1 MSRGWK
7 FRMPKIRNCKNAP
20 MLHWHWF
27 MFKTHNIVL
36 SRSQKCCLLGTLPSK
51 QTSTHT
57 QIQSK
62 NLMNQSTTVLKDIPL
77 EFDKFDNNLG
87 ISWYIWFRSR
97 FFQTHFLTID
107 PNRWQNMTNTL
118 VLTHPTWCSWQWLY
132 WQPASAQR
140 ATTVLSE
147 WHHLR

>member
-1 MSRGWK
+1 MSRGWT
-7 FRMPKIRNCKNAP
+7 FGMPKFRNCKNAP

-87 ISWYIWFRSR
+87 ISWYIWLRSR
-97 FFQTHFLTID
+97 FENPFPNHWSQPLTEHD
-107 PNRWQNMTNTL
+107 QHP
-118 VLTHPTWCSWQWLY
+118 HPTWCSWQWLY